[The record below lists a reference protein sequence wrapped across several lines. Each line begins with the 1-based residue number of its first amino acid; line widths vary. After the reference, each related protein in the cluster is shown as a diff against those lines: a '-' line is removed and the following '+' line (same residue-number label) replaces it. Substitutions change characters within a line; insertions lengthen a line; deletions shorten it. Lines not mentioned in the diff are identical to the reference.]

1 MLKRK
6 QKYSNSFLAGQSSL
20 INDSCK
26 LSSTFLKR
34 TEKVISSISFS
45 SNGIAKIIR
54 DLDPNKAHGHDMIS
68 IRMLKILGEAISKP
82 LEIMLKSCIEEG
94 QFPNEWKKANVVP
107 VDFSN
112 MWRNI

>member
-1 MLKRK
+1 
-6 QKYSNSFLAGQSSL
+6 
-20 INDSCK
+20 
-26 LSSTFLKR
+26 
-34 TEKVISSISFS
+34 
-45 SNGIAKIIR
+45 
-54 DLDPNKAHGHDMIS
+54 MIS

-94 QFPNEWKKANVVP
+94 QFPNEWKKENVAA